1 MNVYYE
7 DVSYYKDLDAGIYEK
22 KKKNGR
28 LVGYIVLSNSLGSFI
43 ILSENTY
50 FDVGTFDIKPI
61 T

>member
-1 MNVYYE
+1 MFIMKMSVITRIWMRE
-7 DVSYYKDLDAGIYEK
+7 FMK

-28 LVGYIVLSNSLGSFI
+28 LVGYIVLNSSLGSFI

>member
-1 MNVYYE
+1 MFIMKMSVITRIWMRE
-7 DVSYYKDLDAGIYEK
+7 FMK

-43 ILSENTY
+43 LSENTY